1 MANSTTACIF
11 KENLEATPQRFFFL
25 DRVCFTLKMLRAIG
39 FAIAFQNEFPV
50 FYIQGWYSVQPH
62 FLNKFTPH
70 SIPNQNKSAPDHGAA
85 NSDANT
91 RRDTSTQL

>member
-11 KENLEATPQRFFFL
+11 KEIWRRRLNVFFL

-70 SIPNQNKSAPDHGAA
+70 SIPNQKQIYS
-85 NSDANT
+85 
-91 RRDTSTQL
+91 

>member
-1 MANSTTACIF
+1 MAISTAACIF
-11 KENLEATPQRFFFL
+11 KEDLQATPQHFVL
-25 DRVCFTLKMLRAIG
+25 DFVCFTLKMLRAIG

-70 SIPNQNKSAPDHGAA
+70 SIPNREQIYS
-85 NSDANT
+85 
-91 RRDTSTQL
+91 